1 MAGYDTNRGNASRAR
16 EETKP
21 LPVFL
26 LKQIT
31 PELFSDTAKE
41 CAQVIADNG
50 GRDKNKST
58 QLRRFYDEIC
68 LWQEKVGSDETRFA
82 DNLPFIR
89 MIAAKVAYANGR
101 KLVDNSFLEF
111 MEKGLKQVD
120 SLKTFK
126 TFKTFMEAF
135 MGFYKQIKG

>member
-1 MAGYDTNRGNASRAR
+1 MAGYDTNRRNDRR
-16 EETKP
+16 EEAKS
-21 LPVFL
+21 LPAFS
-26 LKQIT
+26 LKTIT

-58 QLRRFYDEIC
+58 QLRRFYDEVC
-68 LWQEKVGSDETRFA
+68 LWQEKVGSDETRFI

-120 SLKTFK
+120 SLRTFR